1 MDATEKAF
9 DSVRESSIVGQTL
22 SAGVITFTVT
32 FSKEIGTLDVG
43 SAASLWLFLSW
54 VIFLVSSGAGIWT
67 LLAVIT
73 VLEPRDPPDP
83 HNPTV
88 RTLAIAVPFTL
99 QLVALGV
106 GVLVLV
112 VFGVITILSTFQTT

>member
-9 DSVRESSIVGQTL
+9 DSIRESSIVGQTL

-43 SAASLWLFLSW
+43 SAATLLLFSSW
-54 VIFLVSSGAGIWT
+54 IILLISNGAGIWT
-67 LLAVIT
+67 LLAVVT
-73 VLEPRDPPDP
+73 VLEPKEPPDP
-83 HNPTV
+83 HNPTI
-88 RTLAIAVPFTL
+88 RTLQIALPFVL
-99 QLVALGV
+99 QLVALGA

-112 VFGVITILSTFQTT
+112 VYGIITILSTFHTT